1 MKGFYDL
8 GDSLK
13 KQIRN
18 ENLRTVLK
26 AVFNLGITSRVGISE
41 YLNLNKATVSS
52 LYSELNECGYFI
64 ETGQGNS
71 TSAGGR
77 RRNLFRIN
85 PDYGYIMS
93 FDFGFNYVDAMK
105 NGFSGRILRKERIN
119 TEGLD
124 IFKIIERIKD
134 MIKFEKKADRSLNG
148 LLGIGFSIHGIV
160 NDNRIVDSPFMDFK
174 GIDVAGIFE
183 NDFEVPVFLE
193 NEANLSAVYERDF
206 GTESPQSLVAI
217 SIHRGVGAG
226 VVYNGLLN
234 RGANGRTG
242 EIGRIT
248 DISLKSGKIEDFL
261 SDDAVMKRVC
271 AAVGRTVTRQ
281 DVVSMYEAG
290 DMHVKRIFDDYVKNL
305 SVLTYDVSQIYDPT
319 VIYYDYPL
327 FEEIPDI
334 FEKLKKV
341 CESLNLNVPVRRM
354 TNSENA
360 QLLGSFSI
368 VLNNVL
374 GFEEG
379 SIKFKEDLANE

>member
-1 MKGFYDL
+1 MRDN
-8 GDSLK
+8 LK
-13 KQIRN
+13 KQTRN
-18 ENLRTVLK
+18 ENLGTVLK
-26 AVFNLGITSRVGISE
+26 AVFNLGITSRVEIAE

-52 LYSELNECGYFI
+52 LYGELSDCGYFI
-64 ETGQGNS
+64 ETGRGNS
-71 TSAGGR
+71 TSVGGR
-77 RRNLFRIN
+77 RRNLFMIN

-93 FDFGFNYVDAMK
+93 FDLGFNYVDAMK
-105 NGFSGRILRKERIN
+105 NSFSGKILRRKRID
-119 TEGLD
+119 TDGLG
-124 IFKIIERIKD
+124 IFEIIERIKGEVKIEGKD
-134 MIKFEKKADRSLNG
+134 DRSLKG

-160 NDNRIVDSPFMDFK
+160 NDNRIIDSPFMDFM
-174 GIDVAGIFE
+174 GADIAGIFE
-183 NDFEVPVFLE
+183 EEFSVPVFLE

-234 RGANGRTG
+234 RGASGKTG

-248 DISLKSGKIEDFL
+248 DIWGSKTGKMEDFL
-261 SDDAVMKRVC
+261 SDDAIMKKIC
-271 AAVGRTVTRQ
+271 SAVGRSVSRQ
-281 DVVSMYEAG
+281 EVASMYEAG
-290 DMHVKRIFDDYVKNL
+290 NRQVKKIFADYVKKL

-327 FEEIPDI
+327 FEEIPDV
-334 FEKLKKV
+334 FEKLKSE
-341 CESLNLNVPVRRM
+341 CESLNLNVPVKQM
-354 TNSENA
+354 SNSENV

-379 SIKFKEDLANE
+379 SIKFKGNYE